1 VRRLAALATFVFV
14 LGSCYGPDASLTE
27 SGKSKP
33 ELELQFPSTTAPGA
47 TEVAELTITNPGP
60 QAMDSLVVAFSR
72 LGDPDLPAPV
82 VDVAPPNGEGAVRD
96 VSPKPRGSS
105 PEGIIYTFEGLED
118 DASVTISFTL
128 VMPTDSGAAGNAILV
143 YDGRDPERARGV
155 RLETEVG
162 G

>member
-1 VRRLAALATFVFV
+1 VRRLAALATFVLV

-155 RLETEVG
+155 RGWGLAW
-162 G
+162 